1 MKIILSA
8 VIHSSEDPE
17 KVKQAILNIIDQ
29 KDEELIDLQSDK
41 IIVRAGAATVDK
53 IIKSVKDK
61 NIVPLFLKLL
71 NAGRGKAEYKLMFNR
86 QAAHAGQI
94 VICDDPQE
102 SPLEPI
108 YLILNEEAVNYILS
122 KVKTN

>member
-29 KDEELIDLQSDK
+29 NDYESIDLQNDR
-41 IIVRAGAATVDK
+41 IIIRAGAATVDK
-53 IIKSVKDK
+53 IVKSVKDK

-71 NAGRGKAEYKLMFNR
+71 NAGKGKAECKLMFNR

-102 SPLEPI
+102 SPLGPI
-108 YLILNEEAVNYILS
+108 YLVLNDEAVDYILS
-122 KVKTN
+122 KVKIN